1 MSAKLVEGLNLEQI
15 KDILREM
22 YKGKWSLDL
31 RLDIKEMPVNQMNA
45 LVNFETW
52 LFIENELWHW
62 VDFRK
67 MVNVLTAGV

>member
-67 MVNVLTAGV
+67 MVMY